1 MTIFLPRLD
10 LRNAISLRHVNRYLI
25 NREPA
30 LTGAFAAESRYSA
43 SAKEHLVWRRLS
55 VLALCAASWA
65 GLGALAAHALGGRLL
80 SLETLALVCFL
91 AALPWTLLNV
101 WNAIIGFI
109 ILRFARDPAAFT
121 NPALARTPASAPIT
135 TRTAI
140 CLAIRHEAVEPVFK
154 RLAEL
159 VENLQATDEA
169 SAFTIYIL
177 SDSDNP
183 KIVSAEQ
190 EAVKKLQHRLACQ
203 DFLLYRRRPINAGFK
218 AGNLHDFARNEGQH
232 YDFMLVLD
240 ADSTMS
246 TAAML
251 RLVRVMQT
259 NPQLGILQTL
269 VTGRPSENAFTRVFQ
284 FGMRNGMRTH
294 ATGLAWWQGPSGP
307 YWGHNAILRIAPF
320 AAHCAL
326 SEIRGSG
333 PLAGP
338 ILSHDQIEAALMR
351 KAGFEIR
358 LIADACGSWEENP
371 PDLLNFIKRDLRWC
385 QGNLQYARLIGR
397 LALMPMGVFQ
407 LVNAMMMYLSS
418 VFWVA
423 LLLVGLAIAAEG
435 DVNRARTCFALYLL
449 MFGFWFLPRLL
460 GVLEL
465 LLDTKQRQRYG
476 GARRLGLSTV
486 ADAVFTLLLGTVM
499 AVTQTLFICALFC
512 GRRVTWE
519 AQHRESGGVRT
530 IDAARNLWPQTAF
543 GVVIAATL
551 IVWAPGA
558 LPVASPTLLSCL
570 AAIPFATLTA
580 SARLGRFMQRRRLCA
595 APEER
600 E

>member
-1 MTIFLPRLD
+1 M
-10 LRNAISLRHVNRYLI
+10 
-25 NREPA
+25 
-30 LTGAFAAESRYSA
+30 TGAFAVESRYSA
-43 SAKEHLVWRRLS
+43 SAKESLGWRRLL

-80 SLETLALVCFL
+80 SLETLTLVCFSG
-91 AALPWTLLNV
+91 ALPWELLNA

-121 NPALARTPASAPIT
+121 NPALARTPALAPIT

-140 CLAIRHEAVEPVFK
+140 CLAIRHEAVEPVFR
-154 RLAEL
+154 RLTGLIED
-159 VENLQATDEA
+159 LQITDEA
-169 SAFTIYIL
+169 SAFAVYIL

-183 KIVSAEQ
+183 KIVAAEQ
-190 EAVKKLQHRLACQ
+190 EAVEKLQHRLACQ
-203 DFLLYRRRPINAGFK
+203 DLLVYRRRPINTGFK

-246 TAAML
+246 AAALL
-251 RLVRVMQT
+251 RLVRVMHA

-269 VTGRPSENAFTRVFQ
+269 VVGRPSENAFTRVFQ

-307 YWGHNAILRIAPF
+307 YWGHNAIIRIAPF
-320 AAHCAL
+320 AACCAL
-326 SEIRGSG
+326 PEVPGRG

-351 KAGFEIR
+351 KAGFEVR
-358 LIADACGSWEENP
+358 LLADEFGSWEENP

-385 QGNLQYARLIGR
+385 QGNLQYVRLIGR
-397 LALMPMGVFQ
+397 LRLMPMGVFQ

-423 LLLVGLAIAAEG
+423 LLLAGLVMAGRAAVGDA
-435 DVNRARTCFALYLL
+435 NRARTCFALYLM

-460 GVLEL
+460 GVLAL
-465 LLDTKQRQRYG
+465 LLDSQQRRRHG
-476 GARRLGLSTV
+476 GARRLGLSSV

-519 AQHRESGGVRT
+519 AQLREGGGIRT
-530 IDAARNLWPQTAF
+530 VDAARNLWPQTVL
-543 GVVIAATL
+543 GVVMAAML
-551 IVWAPGA
+551 ISWAPGA
-558 LPVASPTLLSCL
+558 LPVASPPLLSCL
-570 AAIPFATLTA
+570 AAIPFATVTA
-580 SARLGRFMQRRRLCA
+580 SRRLGRFMQRRRLAA
-595 APEER
+595 APEEI
-600 E
+600 EMTGNISSGKIKKTKD

>member
-1 MTIFLPRLD
+1 M
-10 LRNAISLRHVNRYLI
+10 
-25 NREPA
+25 
-30 LTGAFAAESRYSA
+30 TGAFAVESRYSA
-43 SAKEHLVWRRLS
+43 SAKEYLGWRRLL
-55 VLALCAASWA
+55 VLALCAVSWA

-80 SLETLALVCFL
+80 SLETLALICFL

-121 NPALARTPASAPIT
+121 NPALACTPASAPIT
-135 TRTAI
+135 ARTAI
-140 CLAIRHEAVEPVFK
+140 CLAIRHEAVEPVFR
-154 RLAEL
+154 RLAWL
-159 VENLQATDEA
+159 IENLQATDEA
-169 SAFTIYIL
+169 SAFAVYIL

-183 KIVSAEQ
+183 KTVAAEQ
-190 EAVKKLQHRLACQ
+190 EAVEKLQHRLACQ
-203 DFLLYRRRPINAGFK
+203 DLLVYRRRPINTGFK

-246 TAAML
+246 AAALL
-251 RLVRVMQT
+251 RLVRVMQA
-259 NPQLGILQTL
+259 NPRLGILQTL
-269 VTGRPSENAFTRVFQ
+269 VVGRPSENAFTRVFQ

-307 YWGHNAILRIAPF
+307 YWGHNAIIRIAPF
-320 AAHCAL
+320 AAYCAL
-326 SEIRGSG
+326 PKVPGNG

-338 ILSHDQIEAALMR
+338 VLSHDQIEAALMR

-358 LIADACGSWEENP
+358 LLTDEFGSWEENP

-385 QGNLQYARLIGR
+385 QGNLQYVRLIGR
-397 LALMPMGVFQ
+397 LQLMPMGVFQ

-423 LLLVGLAIAAEG
+423 LLLAGLAMAGRAAAG
-435 DVNRARTCFALYLL
+435 DVNRARTCFALYLM

-460 GVLEL
+460 GVLAL
-465 LLDTKQRQRYG
+465 FLDSQQRRRHG
-476 GARRLGLSTV
+476 GACRLGLSTV

-519 AQHRESGGVRT
+519 AQLREGGGIRT
-530 IDAARNLWPQTAF
+530 VDAARNLWPQTVF
-543 GVVIAATL
+543 GAVMAALL
-551 IVWAPGA
+551 ISWAPGA

-570 AAIPFATLTA
+570 AAIPFATVTA
-580 SARLGRFMQRRRLCA
+580 SRRLGRFMQRRRLCA
-595 APEER
+595 APEEI